1 MALTK
6 HLNEKRCLWKP
17 VKFYSS
23 NLRSLDVMNIDN
35 MWQPFFQVTTTL
47 VVRTTLEVWILI
59 KRGVVIVYW

>member
-23 NLRSLDVMNIDN
+23 NLRSLYVMNIDN

-47 VVRTTLEVWILI
+47 VVRTTLEVWI
-59 KRGVVIVYW
+59 